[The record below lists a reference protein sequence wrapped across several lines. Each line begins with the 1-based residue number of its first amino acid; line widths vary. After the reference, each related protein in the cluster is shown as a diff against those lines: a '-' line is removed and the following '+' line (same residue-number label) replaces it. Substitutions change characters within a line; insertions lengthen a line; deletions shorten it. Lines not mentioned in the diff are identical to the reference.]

1 MVKSF
6 EAVRI
11 LVKREKNRV
20 MENRVGEDLEHNPE
34 LVNLVSAAKRS
45 HKGSKI
51 GGAAKTP
58 KDIVFDESS
67 VS

>member
-1 MVKSF
+1 MSRLKQLIDDVIYSG
-6 EAVRI
+6 
-11 LVKREKNRV
+11 N
-20 MENRVGEDLEHNPE
+20 NEHDPE

>member
-34 LVNLVSAAKRS
+34 LFNLVSA